1 MWGIRGSWPGS
12 TTGCWEETGPL
23 SNCISAFPKAWLK
36 EFWKL
41 GTGTRSEPS
50 LSPSLSAA
58 GGASSLSAWYKA
70 QHWVQETSG
79 CCSSKNWFY
88 QKCTITQKALLIF
101 THSVRAICNNWY
113 NHIDRKHK
121 QKWWGWG
128 FILSQGSIYQIL
140 LLRQV
145 GFK

>member
-88 QKCTITQKALLIF
+88 QKCTITQKALLNF

-113 NHIDRKHK
+113 NPHR
-121 QKWWGWG
+121 QEAQTEMMRLG
-128 FILSQGSIYQIL
+128 FYSEPRFNISDFTPMTSW
-140 LLRQV
+140 V
-145 GFK
+145 